1 MKLLFRIQL
10 PIFALL
16 IVLIG
21 ANSYL
26 SYKESS
32 EGLKTAI
39 LETISGETHALAK
52 FIAEVGVQNKQDIS
66 RISKDGDIVNF
77 FANGIFDELSTSA
90 INEELLNIQKTYPSF
105 VNIALFDLQGN
116 TIASSDTKYAPLGD
130 NFADRDYFQKALA
143 GEIFATSFYM
153 SRLQNAPAISVS
165 APVMVGSQIVGVV
178 RGSLTVDKLNDIV
191 STVAIGENG
200 FAYALNDQ
208 GLIGIGR
215 IKEWIFNDSLG
226 LTPTY
231 KKWAQEGGE
240 GMSEV
245 TGNNG
250 ENIFTYHQNI
260 PEMKITVVVRV
271 PEEEA
276 LGSLTDMRNNSV
288 MLAIGALIIGA
299 FVVYLVVNP
308 IVRALNRGV
317 IYANDIA
324 EGNLNATLDVNR
336 SDEIGALANALRSIP
351 ETLNNVIAEYNEL
364 GIRVEAG
371 ELNACGDSNKFQGD
385 FSSLIKGTNCILAN
399 FRELLERINS
409 PVFVLDNELKATYAN
424 AVTRSLVGEDY
435 VGKNC
440 KTLFNNE
447 DDGTENDAVLIA
459 FRTKQAAS
467 NATVTRP
474 QGRHIDV
481 TYSAIP
487 MTNEKG
493 ELNCVLILVTDVTAI
508 KKTEHTILEVAQNAN
523 DIANRTAA
531 AAEQLSAQV
540 EEVNRGA
547 DEQRGRTASA
557 ATAIEEMNATVLE
570 VARNAEEARIQA
582 GETQEKANHGAKL
595 VERVVQAMGDVNTV
609 SLSLSENIKALG
621 SQAEAIGSVMSV
633 ISDIADQTNLLA
645 LNAAIEAARAG
656 EAGRGFAVVA
666 DEVRKLAEK
675 TMSATTEVGTSISGI
690 QTSTNANIEQFDK
703 AVKIIT
709 EATELA
715 NTSGQALTEI
725 HSLAEGNAQ
734 LITGI
739 ATAAEEQSATSEEI
753 HMAAEGVST
762 IADEISSGMTEA
774 SSAVRELAMLASEL
788 KETLNRLQQS

>member
-1 MKLLFRIQL
+1 MKLLLKIQL

-26 SYKESS
+26 SYQETAQ
-32 EGLKTAI
+32 GLRTAI

-52 FIAEVGVQNKQDIS
+52 FIAEVGIQNRQDIS
-66 RISKDGDIVNF
+66 RVSKDGDIIDF
-77 FANGIFDELSTSA
+77 YANGIYDQFTVEA
-90 INEELLNIQKTYPSF
+90 MNAELLNIQKTYPSF
-105 VNIALFDLQGN
+105 VNIALFDLKGN
-116 TIASSDTKYAPLGD
+116 TIASSDVKYAPIGD

-165 APVMVGSQIVGVV
+165 APILVGGQIVGVV

-191 STVAIGENG
+191 STISIGANG

-208 GLIGIGR
+208 GLIGVAR
-215 IKEWIFNDSLG
+215 IKEWIFNESLP
-226 LTPTY
+226 LTSTY

-240 GMSEV
+240 GLSEV

-271 PEEEA
+271 PEAEA
-276 LGSLTDMRNNSV
+276 LESLVDMRNQSIMV
-288 MLAIGALIIGA
+288 AIGALLLGA
-299 FVVYLVVNP
+299 LVVYLVVKP
-308 IVRALNRGV
+308 IVNALNRGV
-317 IYANDIA
+317 IFANEIA
-324 EGNLNATLDVNR
+324 EGKLDGTLNVKR

-351 ETLNNVIAEYNEL
+351 ITLNGVVEEYNQL
-364 GIRVEAG
+364 GEKIHLG
-371 ELNACGDSNKFQGD
+371 FLDSLGDVSKFKGD
-385 FSSLIKGTNCILAN
+385 FANLVQGTNSILDN
-399 FRELLERINS
+399 FRALLENINS
-409 PVFVLDNELKATYAN
+409 PVFVLDKNLNATYAN

-435 VGKNC
+435 MAKNC

-447 DDGTENDAVLIA
+447 DDGTDQDAVLIA
-459 FRTKQAAS
+459 YKTKKSAS
-467 NATVTRP
+467 NDTVTRP
-474 QGRHIDV
+474 KGQHIDV

-487 MTNEKG
+487 MLSKNG
-493 ELNCVLILVTDVTAI
+493 DFNCMLILVTDVTNI
-508 KKTEHTILEVAQNAN
+508 KKTQRTILEVAQTAN
-523 DIANRTAA
+523 DIANRAAA
-531 AAEQLSAQV
+531 AAEELSAQV
-540 EEVNRGA
+540 EQVNRGA

-557 ATAIEEMNATVLE
+557 AAAIEEMNATVLE

-582 GETQEKANHGAKL
+582 GETQDKASHGAQL
-595 VERVVQAMGDVNTV
+595 VERVVKAMGDVNNV

-690 QTSTNANIEQFDK
+690 QSSTAANIEQFDK

-709 EATELA
+709 EATDLA

-762 IADEISSGMTEA
+762 IADEISSGMNEA
-774 SSAVRELAMLASEL
+774 SSAVRELAMLSSEL
-788 KETLNRLQQS
+788 KTTLNRLQNS